1 MKSSGYGQLQ
11 MQAASAAKAAAAAA
25 AAAAAEAGGEDPA
38 QQESDQQGQQPVAR
52 QLVSEFS
59 GTPHHSAGPALNS
72 AHGEALRDASSAPLL
87 PLLCEPWVRSVD
99 GLAVCTQGL
108 YAACLRRRGSIE
120 AVMRVLVSLLKT
132 SFLSSLCPTPVCCLV
147 FCIPRMPT
155 CPFASVS
162 LSCLPLSLTC
172 ALCAASTGTPGRA
185 RSPPR
190 SRGYPNFPL
199 PTSTA
204 LAPAAPLPLP
214 VPPPAVPHPR
224 LPTELADWL
233 ADAEEWTATCL
244 TGIDVREASQSCL
257 FVRMDGGW
265 GLAR

>member
-87 PLLCEPWVRSVD
+87 PLLCGPWVRSVD
-99 GLAVCTQGL
+99 VLAVCTRGL

-120 AVMRVLVSLLKT
+120 TVMRVFGVLVEN
-132 SFLSSLCPTPVCCLV
+132 FLSFPSLSKSLCLAFLSLYRARSVLL
-147 FCIPRMPT
+147 
-155 CPFASVS
+155 PF
-162 LSCLPLSLTC
+162 LTC
-172 ALCAASTGTPGRA
+172 AQCAASTGTPGRA

-190 SRGYPNFPL
+190 SRGYPNFPP

-214 VPPPAVPHPR
+214 VLPPTVPHPR

-257 FVRMDGGW
+257 FVRMGGGGGW
-265 GLAR
+265 LMMSQCPFNC